1 MKDKKINSYL
11 KYFNVKFIIEFFWIL
26 IFCGVCS
33 FFNINKR
40 VYILFNDML
49 YIAIMIMYIYGIIEI
64 IIVVK
69 AQKGTLKFILL
80 NNSILLLIKILCI
93 FLYILDFD
101 FRYNIVIYAIQDTL
115 EFLQI
120 GIIFKI
126 NSIMNKAKY
135 IILFYYLQILSIVC
149 MIGQRFD
156 NYSRKIIWEMYL
168 GINFIMSIIVLFI
181 IIKEA
186 VKVKNIFMNKV
197 LKVNLL
203 YMFTVMCN
211 YAYFF
216 AFIYDRDI
224 IMLIFL
230 SLKIVGFYRFYN
242 KIIFVISKYYM
253 EIANIRTKEI
263 NQIIKRRNI
272 ILNEINTM
280 IQKGEDKYNNLV
292 DCIYDGVFLFHLGK
306 LQYMNKN
313 ALELLQIDDKKDIL
327 GMELSKFIDK
337 YSNNKNDKRNYES
350 VISKI
355 NGKDKNKE
363 MFLIDVDTYNKILY
377 IHDISDLNENKKLK
391 EELEE
396 YLKVDEIKKKF
407 FANISHEFKTPIN
420 VIFSALQVND
430 IHIKDNNLKGIAKNS
445 KIIKQNC
452 LRLIRTINNFIDAN
466 KISEGYI
473 TPNLK
478 VYNIVEII
486 ENTANLCNKYIN
498 QFDNTLIF
506 DSEEEE
512 IYVLCDKEMIMTIIL
527 NIISN
532 SVKYSIKG
540 GWIKI
545 YIEICDEESINVKIK
560 NNGLKI
566 DPNTV
571 PYIFDKF
578 TKLNKAFNR
587 LREGSGLGL
596 FLTKGLVEL
605 QNGKIRLISSE
616 EGNEFII
623 EFPKLKD
630 NEYVL
635 DRREEEE
642 EELQLNELEE
652 KVDIEFSDIYLE

>member
-156 NYSRKIIWEMYL
+156 NYSGKIIWEMYL
-168 GINFIMSIIVLFI
+168 GINFIMNIIVLFI

-486 ENTANLCNKYIN
+486 ENTANLCDKYIN

-642 EELQLNELEE
+642 ELQLNELEE

>member
-168 GINFIMSIIVLFI
+168 GINFIMNIIVLFI

-642 EELQLNELEE
+642 ELQLNELEE

>member
-168 GINFIMSIIVLFI
+168 GINFIMNIIVLFI

>member
-156 NYSRKIIWEMYL
+156 NYSGKIIWEMYL
-168 GINFIMSIIVLFI
+168 GINFIMNIIVLFI

-642 EELQLNELEE
+642 ELQLNELEE

>member
-156 NYSRKIIWEMYL
+156 NYSGKIIWEMYL
-168 GINFIMSIIVLFI
+168 GINFIMNIIVLFI